1 MFCFLLWSSCGVW
14 TKMDCVFEYNVCV
27 WVHCLC
33 LNKMFWKKYVY
44 FNFTIQGSI
53 EWTPPRIFP
62 PYLLSI
68 PLISI
73 SSSFY
78 LIFYLSHLL
87 PHAHSFH
94 PKGYSHPF
102 TPLTLK
108 SAVML
113 PLSRLLILLTFMDT
127 ISNHFGLV
135 NLLCNRFTIFE
146 SMIRRILSIKN
157 NMFGFV

>member
-1 MFCFLLWSSCGVW
+1 MCV
-14 TKMDCVFEYNVCV
+14 CVFEYNVCV
-27 WVHCLC
+27 WVNCLC
-33 LNKMFWKKYVY
+33 LNKTFWKKKNVY
-44 FNFTIQGSI
+44 FDFTIQGST
-53 EWTPPRIFP
+53 EFRPPRIFP
-62 PYLLSI
+62 PFLLSI

-78 LIFYLSHLL
+78 LIFFLSHLL
-87 PHAHSFH
+87 PHTHSIH
-94 PKGYSHPF
+94 PKGHYHPF
-102 TPLTLK
+102 TPLTLTLK

-146 SMIRRILSIKN
+146 SVIRRILSIKN